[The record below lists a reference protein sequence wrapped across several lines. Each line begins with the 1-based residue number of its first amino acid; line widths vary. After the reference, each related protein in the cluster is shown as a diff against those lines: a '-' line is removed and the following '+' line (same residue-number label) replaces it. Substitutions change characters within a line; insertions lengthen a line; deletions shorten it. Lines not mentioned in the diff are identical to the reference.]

1 MSLEPLSVE
10 QIWQA
15 LDEVKDPEIPV
26 VSVVEMGL
34 VREVQLDGGCVTVT
48 FTPTFSGCPAL
59 EVMREHIRARLTAL
73 GARDVD
79 VKTVLHPPWTS
90 DWITEAARAKLKA
103 FGLAPPVRHGGDV
116 NLIFYDAA
124 QCPRCDS
131 ANTTLQNA
139 FGSTLCRM
147 IYTCNECRETFEQ
160 FKAL

>member
-1 MSLEPLSVE
+1 MPELTEPR
-10 QIWQA
+10 IWHA
-15 LDEVKDPEIPV
+15 LNEVKDPEIPV

-34 VREVQLDGGCVTVT
+34 VRAVQVDGDRVTVT

-59 EVMREHIRARLTAL
+59 EVMRAQIRARLTAL
-73 GARDVD
+73 GVREIE

-90 DWITEAARAKLKA
+90 DWITDAARAKLKA

-116 NLIFYDAA
+116 NLIFHDVA
-124 QCPRCDS
+124 QCPRCNS
-131 ANTTLQNA
+131 SNTRLQNA

-147 IYTCNECRETFEQ
+147 IYTCNDCRETFEQ